1 MIHITALGL
10 TTVMISTTWCHLPPP
25 PPRQPSVHTLIE
37 LEVPFIKVGSG
48 DIHNL
53 PLIRTAAA
61 SNRPIVLSTGTA
73 IHLQYARAHVCVR
86 EREDGNSYIKQIYI
100 YTERC

>member
-1 MIHITALGL
+1 
-10 TTVMISTTWCHLPPP
+10 MISTTWCHLPPP
-25 PPRQPSVHTLIE
+25 PPLPRQPSVHTLIE

-73 IHLQYARAHVCVR
+73 IHCQYARAH
-86 EREDGNSYIKQIYI
+86 E
-100 YTERC
+100 